1 MSLNLIN
8 KKIERKRRE
17 GEMAKGPKR
26 DINMCVVTE
35 T

>member
-8 KKIERKRRE
+8 KKIERKKNKRGK

-26 DINMCVVTE
+26 DINMCVL
-35 T
+35 